1 MQSVIDYRLVTP
13 SLPKSIED
21 SPFHEWIFPDG
32 TKWAKFYRVDK
43 EFLVSFPNLG
53 DFVVSADGCTVRAWP
68 APEISEDTMQH
79 LYLNQ
84 VLPLALSKQG
94 RIVFHASAVDTGNG
108 AIAFLGESG
117 RGKSTLAASF
127 AAAGQRFLTDD
138 ALLLDPTEGGYLVQ
152 PSHPSIRLWDD
163 SQEALLA
170 ADAVLAPPV
179 QYTPKARILS
189 GDSLPFC
196 NAIRRLRRVYFLG
209 DGRAEALTIQ
219 RMRPSEAMIGLVK
232 NSFLLDIEAQ
242 EMLSSHF
249 ELLAEMV
256 ALPIFYHLDYPRS
269 FAALPSIRHGILE
282 HATEEGEAEML
293 K

>member
-1 MQSVIDYRLVTP
+1 MIDF
-13 SLPKSIED
+13 SLESASERPCID
-21 SPFHEWIFPDG
+21 CLPFHEWIFPDG
-32 TKWAKFYRVDK
+32 TKWAQFYRVDQNYR
-43 EFLVSFPNLG
+43 VSFPDLG
-53 DFVVSADGCTVRAWP
+53 DFDVSADGCAVRAWP
-68 APEISEDTMQH
+68 APGISEDTVQH
-79 LYLNQ
+79 VYLNQ

-127 AAAGQRFLTDD
+127 AAGGQHFLTDD
-138 ALLLDPTEGGYLVQ
+138 ALLLDPVEGGYLVQ

-170 ADAVLAPPV
+170 ADAELAPPV

-196 NAIRRLRRVYFLG
+196 NAARQLRRVYFLG
-209 DGRAEALTIQ
+209 DGSAEELTIQ
-219 RMRPSEAMIGLVK
+219 RMRPSEAMIGLVR

-249 ELLAEMV
+249 DLLAEMV
-256 ALPIFYHLDYPRS
+256 ALPIYYHLDYQRS
-269 FAALPSIRHGILE
+269 FAALPSIRQGILE
-282 HATEEGEAEML
+282 HAGAQDEID
-293 K
+293 

>member
-1 MQSVIDYRLVTP
+1 MQAALALTP
-13 SLPKSIED
+13 
-21 SPFHEWIFPDG
+21 FQEWTFPDG
-32 TKWAKFYRVDK
+32 TLWTRFYRTG
-43 EFLVSFPNLG
+43 EGYLLRFPDLG
-53 DFVVSADGCTVRAWP
+53 DFDVSADGRAVRAWP
-68 APEISEDTMQH
+68 APGISEDTMQH

-94 RIVFHASAVDTGNG
+94 RIVFHASAVEMRNG

-127 AAAGQRFLTDD
+127 AAGGQRFLTDD
-138 ALLLDPTEGGYLVQ
+138 ALLLDPAEGGYLVQ

-170 ADAVLAPPV
+170 ADAEAAPPV

-196 NAIRRLRRVYFLG
+196 NAACRLRRVYFLG
-209 DGRAEALTIQ
+209 YGSAEKLTIQ
-219 RMRPSEAMIGLVK
+219 PMRPSEAMIGLVR

-249 ELLAEMV
+249 DLLAEMV
-256 ALPIFYHLDYPRS
+256 ALPIYYHLDYPRS
-269 FAALPSIRHGILE
+269 FAALPDIRQSILE
-282 HATEEGEAEML
+282 HATRTR
-293 K
+293 